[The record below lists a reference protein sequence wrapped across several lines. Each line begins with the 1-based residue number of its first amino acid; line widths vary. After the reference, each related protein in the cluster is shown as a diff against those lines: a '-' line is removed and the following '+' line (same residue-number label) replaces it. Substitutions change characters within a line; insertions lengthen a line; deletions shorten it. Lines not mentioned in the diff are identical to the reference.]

1 VQYETCPRI
10 PGIDYVK
17 ELDLGGLAAL
27 FGSSEEKPQD
37 SEKLMD
43 LYWNRAELKKSF
55 ADARKEHFRLQD
67 KIKQQEGA
75 TARLQQKLDHL
86 EELLIDSQ
94 WAHNVVVFYQL
105 RGLAQRCER
114 KLANFAEQ
122 LKQQWEQKLHG
133 DMISGW
139 KAQLAE
145 ESAQIEERL
154 LVHRAEIQKGEEQLE
169 AERQQ
174 LESMGVLQRLFK
186 GRSVKAVLK
195 QLELQIE
202 TARAE
207 ETTLLDNLAVIND
220 REPPKSEGLDISSK
234 RSINLMI
241 VAFAQQLYLQ
251 FADSDF
257 ATLVKDAGDKS
268 VGSTNYGNQHECGRI
283 LERIED
289 RAAVMEQSTDFAGV
303 LQKRVKLIGEKA
315 TFRNKSDVVPVA
327 ATVSTVFDIGESGMV
342 SEREADLLGENYWRI
357 SKVLS
362 R

>member
-10 PGIDYVK
+10 PDIDYVK
-17 ELDLGGLAAL
+17 ELGLGGLAAL

-86 EELLIDSQ
+86 EELLI
-94 WAHNVVVFYQL
+94 
-105 RGLAQRCER
+105 E
-114 KLANFAEQ
+114 
-122 LKQQWEQKLHG
+122 LHG

>member
-1 VQYETCPRI
+1 M
-10 PGIDYVK
+10 GS
-17 ELDLGGLAAL
+17 LAAL
-27 FGSSEEKPQD
+27 FGNAEDKPQD

-75 TARLQQKLDHL
+75 TARVQQKLDHL

-114 KLANFAEQ
+114 KLAKFAEQ
-122 LKQQWEQKLHG
+122 LKQQREQKRHS
-133 DMISGW
+133 DMMSGW
-139 KAQLAE
+139 KAHLAD
-145 ESAQIEERL
+145 ESAQFEERL
-154 LVHRAEIQKGEEQLE
+154 LVHRGQMQQTEDQLQAEG
-169 AERQQ
+169 RQ
-174 LESMGVLQRLFK
+174 LESMGAFQRIFK
-186 GRSVKAVLK
+186 GRSVKVILK

-202 TARAE
+202 AARAE
-207 ETTLLDNLAVIND
+207 EASMLANLAAISD
-220 REPPKSEGLDISSK
+220 REPPKAEGLDIPSK

-241 VAFAQQLYLQ
+241 LAFAQELFLQ
-251 FADSDF
+251 FADRDF
-257 ATLVKDAGDKS
+257 VALVKEASDKS
-268 VGSTNYGNQHECGRI
+268 AGSTNYGDQHECGQI

-289 RAAVMEQSTDFAGV
+289 RIEVMEQSTDFAGV
-303 LQKRVKLIGEKA
+303 LQKRVKLLGEKA

-327 ATVSTVFDIGESGMV
+327 ATTTTVFDIDDNGLVTEKDV
-342 SEREADLLGENYWRI
+342 AILGENYWRI

>member
-1 VQYETCPRI
+1 
-10 PGIDYVK
+10 
-17 ELDLGGLAAL
+17 LGSLAAL

-114 KLANFAEQ
+114 KLAKFAEQ
-122 LKQQWEQKLHG
+122 LKQQWEQKQHS

-139 KAQLAE
+139 NAQLAE

-154 LVHRAEIQKGEEQLE
+154 LVHRAEIQKTEEQLE
-169 AERQQ
+169 TERRL
-174 LESMGVLQRLFK
+174 LESMGVLQRIFK
-186 GRSVKAVLK
+186 GRSVKAALK
-195 QLELQIE
+195 QLELQI
-202 TARAE
+202 
-207 ETTLLDNLAVIND
+207 
-220 REPPKSEGLDISSK
+220 KSEGLDTLSK

-241 VAFAQQLYLQ
+241 VAYAQQLFLQ

-257 ATLVKDAGDKS
+257 ATLVKEASDKS

-289 RAAVMEQSTDFAGV
+289 RLAVMEQSTDFAAV
-303 LQKRVKLIGEKA
+303 LQKRVKLIGDKA
-315 TFRNKSDVVPVA
+315 NFRNKSDVVPVA
-327 ATVSTVFDIGESGMV
+327 ATVSTVFDIGDNGMV
-342 SEREADLLGENYWRI
+342 NEREGDLLGENYWRI